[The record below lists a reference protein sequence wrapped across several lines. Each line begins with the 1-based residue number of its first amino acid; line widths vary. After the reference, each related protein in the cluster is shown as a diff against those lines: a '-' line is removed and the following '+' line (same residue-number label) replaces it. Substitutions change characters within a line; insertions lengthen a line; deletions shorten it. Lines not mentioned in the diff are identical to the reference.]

1 MHAGWVGECIARRT
15 RQIFSA
21 PRGQSALV
29 RRTGRSTSSL
39 RRHVWSRRRTVWRS
53 GSCKRRSDTAI
64 QGDVPMR
71 LRLNAFFPAIALL
84 ITSACGADVEFG
96 LFTQEPGKFAEIPG
110 RLCILIANN
119 QDRWKLELA
128 NGQLKANASC
138 NERGVADSGASP
150 QRAQVQAYLPKEPGI
165 EYRGPW
171 SLAVDKSLV
180 AASFTRR
187 GENSFVED
195 KFVIVNVSAKR
206 VIARV
211 ELKPAAFAVAMS
223 WSPSSKRLAVLYGEE
238 KKGRCGR
245 GGLGAISGHPVR
257 CLTFG
262 VAIFDDQGSKVA
274 QTEIA
279 RGIPG
284 GGGVIGWLK

>member
-1 MHAGWVGECIARRT
+1 
-15 RQIFSA
+15 
-21 PRGQSALV
+21 
-29 RRTGRSTSSL
+29 
-39 RRHVWSRRRTVWRS
+39 
-53 GSCKRRSDTAI
+53 
-64 QGDVPMR
+64 MR
-71 LRLNAFFPAIALL
+71 LRLNVFLAAIALL
-84 ITSACGADVEFG
+84 VTSACGADVEFG
-96 LFTQEPGKFAEIPG
+96 LFSQEPGKFAEIPG

-138 NERGVADSGASP
+138 NERRVADSGALP
-150 QRAQVQAYLPKEPGI
+150 QQTQVQAYLPEERDI

-180 AASFTRR
+180 AASIARR
-187 GENSFVED
+187 GANSFVED
-195 KFVIVNVSAKR
+195 EFVIVNVSEKS
-206 VIARV
+206 VVARV
-211 ELKPAAFAVAMS
+211 ELKPAGFAVAMS

-238 KKGRCGR
+238 KKGRCRG
-245 GGLGAISGHPVR
+245 GGLGAVSGHPVR

-262 VAIFDDQGSKVA
+262 VAIFDDRGSQMA
-274 QTEIA
+274 QTEVA